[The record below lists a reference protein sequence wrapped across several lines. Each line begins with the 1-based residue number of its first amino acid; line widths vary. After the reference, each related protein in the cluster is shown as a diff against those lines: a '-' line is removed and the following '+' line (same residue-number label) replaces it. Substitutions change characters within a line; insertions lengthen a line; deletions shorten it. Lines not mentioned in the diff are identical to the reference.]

1 MGAMRKATSGFCLV
15 FLISLWGAL
24 QAVTGVAGASAQVQG
39 VTPTSIRIGITY
51 ADVAAIRNLINVD
64 PGNYQV
70 AYTAVIDQINARG
83 GINGRKIVPVFAPV
97 NPQGTAGAA
106 TACTQLTE
114 DDKVFAVLGFFL
126 PPDTACYVNTH
137 DVPIIGA
144 SLSAAQSAQAKA
156 PWFNNLIS
164 DSDLV
169 PKEMS
174 IFKQEGV
181 FAGKKVAVVG
191 TSADQAEVN
200 LVVPTL
206 RKLKVD
212 VVQTA
217 INSVPDTDAAAL
229 TAEDNVIAQ
238 KFEASGANMV
248 VAVGNEGND
257 WPRDLQNNQSS
268 YHPRIVATD
277 STTLDAYVSNKAG
290 YTQAILKGAIT
301 AGGIPP
307 ATVFWNDPA
316 MKRCVATIH
325 AAEPGATIN
334 NPITATA
341 STPVTWTAPQTACV
355 QVALFEDIVKAA
367 GKTLNNKT
375 FLRGG
380 ESLTH
385 VTLPGGGGTF
395 DFSGG
400 HFDGN
405 GPVFV
410 YQWSPAAHNLVL
422 KTTVG

>member
-1 MGAMRKATSGFCLV
+1 MRKATSGFCLV

>member
-1 MGAMRKATSGFCLV
+1 MRKAMTGFV
-15 FLISLWGAL
+15 FLLSLAILVGQSKPA
-24 QAVTGVAGASAQVQG
+24 AGASAQVQG
-39 VTPTSIRIGITY
+39 VTPTSISLGITY
-51 ADVAAIRNLINVD
+51 VDVGAIRNVIKVD
-64 PGNYQV
+64 PGNFQV
-70 AYTAVIDQINARG
+70 AYTALIDQINARG

-97 NPQGTAGAA
+97 DPRGTAGAA

-114 DDKVFAVLGFFL
+114 DAKVFAVIGFFL
-126 PPDTACYVNTH
+126 PPDTACYVTTH

-144 SLSAAQSAQAKA
+144 SLTTAQTAKAKA
-156 PWFNNLIS
+156 PWFNSLIS

-174 IFKQEGV
+174 IFKHEGV
-181 FAGKKVAVVG
+181 FTGKKVAVVA

-200 LVVPTL
+200 LVLPTL

-217 INSVPDTDAAAL
+217 INSVPDTDSAAL

-238 KFEASGANMV
+238 KFEASGANVV

-277 STTLDAYVSNKAG
+277 YTTLDAYVKNKAG
-290 YTQAILKGAIT
+290 HLQAILKGAIT
-301 AGGIPP
+301 AGGNPP
-307 ATVFWNDPA
+307 PTVFWVDPA
-316 MKRCVATIH
+316 MKRCVATIR
-325 AAEPGATIN
+325 AREPSATIN

-341 STPVTWTAPQTACV
+341 STPGTWTAPQTACV
-355 QVALFEDIVKAA
+355 EVALFEDIVKAA
-367 GKTLNNKT
+367 GKTLNNET

-385 VTLPGGGGTF
+385 VTLPGGGGIF
-395 DFSGG
+395 DFGGG
-400 HFDGN
+400 HFDGD

-410 YQWSPAAHNLVL
+410 YQWSPSAHNLVL
-422 KTTVG
+422 RTTVG